1 MQGPRSQC
9 WGPFWPSCWGN
20 PSMVCVIN
28 WLGHEL
34 CRVFSHLAC
43 RMRKDLQAQGL
54 ANVSLHMCWCKFT
67 KFCKYWGTCDMCEE
81 LPWKPRNHAWTHFK
95 GYVGLSGAV
104 FTQLYLAIYGDD
116 SKSLILLI
124 GWLLALISMVFVY
137 TIRTMKVSS
146 HPNELKVFYEYL
158 YKSIALALCLMG
170 LTIAQKQVAFSHYG
184 YVGSCVTVCVLIFL
198 PLVIAIREELA
209 TWRQKRKPVDAPNRI
224 TVDGPP
230 LPESK
235 PATIFHVVERS
246 AKTQPEVKITAYC
259 KLY

>member
-1 MQGPRSQC
+1 MNFAGYFLIWLAVCGKISKPKVWQMCLYICVGANSQNFAKT
-9 WGPFWPSCWGN
+9 GAL
-20 PSMVCVIN
+20 VTCVKNFPENRGIM
-28 WLGHEL
+28 LGL
-34 CRVFSHLAC
+34 I
-43 RMRKDLQAQGL
+43 
-54 ANVSLHMCWCKFT
+54 
-67 KFCKYWGTCDMCEE
+67 
-81 LPWKPRNHAWTHFK
+81 K

>member
-1 MQGPRSQC
+1 MCLYICVGANSQNFAKT
-9 WGPFWPSCWGN
+9 GAL
-20 PSMVCVIN
+20 VTCVKNFPENRGIM
-28 WLGHEL
+28 LGL
-34 CRVFSHLAC
+34 I
-43 RMRKDLQAQGL
+43 
-54 ANVSLHMCWCKFT
+54 
-67 KFCKYWGTCDMCEE
+67 
-81 LPWKPRNHAWTHFK
+81 K

-170 LTIAQKQVAFSHYG
+170 LTIAQKQVTFSHYG
-184 YVGSCVTVCVLIFL
+184 YVGSYVAVCVLIFL